1 MITGGAR
8 IFSRMALNCCVSR
21 NRHRRD
27 ESGRIIL
34 SESNIYCDRA
44 LAIIKEANSNDD

>member
-1 MITGGAR
+1 MTAKSIYLERQKTGLYKLE
-8 IFSRMALNCCVSR
+8 I
-21 NRHRRD
+21 RD